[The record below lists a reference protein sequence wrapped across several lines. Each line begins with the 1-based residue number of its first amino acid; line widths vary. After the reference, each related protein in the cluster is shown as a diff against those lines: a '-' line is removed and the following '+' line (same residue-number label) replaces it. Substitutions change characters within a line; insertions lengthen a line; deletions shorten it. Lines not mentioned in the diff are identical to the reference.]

1 MGSSWLLECFPVVG
15 AEAAIATS
23 AAPGYGRAVPSV
35 LISGASRGIGRAT
48 TLRLARAGWTVY
60 ATVRQAADGEELV
73 AEAGQ
78 QVHPLRLD
86 VTDDEQIAALG
97 AALPER
103 LDAIV
108 NNAGIVVSGPLES
121 LSATDLR
128 EQFDVNVVGAV
139 ALTNLVLPRLR
150 AARGRIV
157 FVSSLSGIVST
168 PMTGA
173 YNASKF
179 AIEAIADA
187 WRLELR
193 QWGIKVI
200 LVEPAMTDTDLWRN
214 APETLEA
221 EAAAM
226 SDEHRDLYS
235 EHLAGM
241 RKTIPKIQKLAKPVD
256 TVVTTIERALTATR
270 PKARYPVGV
279 DVRVQAALSGVT
291 PARVMDAVNGK
302 LTGTPAAK

>member
-1 MGSSWLLECFPVVG
+1 MPF
-15 AEAAIATS
+15 ATS
-23 AAPGYGRAVPSV
+23 TPPGYGQGVPSV

-60 ATVRQAADGEELV
+60 ATVRQAADGEGLV
-73 AEAGQ
+73 AEAAGQ
-78 QVHPLRLD
+78 EVRPLRLD
-86 VTDDEQIAALG
+86 VTDDAQIAALG
-97 AALPER
+97 EALPER

-108 NNAGIVVSGPLES
+108 NNAGIVVSGPLET
-121 LSATDLR
+121 LSADDLR
-128 EQFDVNVVGAV
+128 EQFEVNVVGAV
-139 ALTNLVLPRLR
+139 ALTNAVLPRLR
-150 AARGRIV
+150 TARGRIV

-193 QWGIKVI
+193 PWGVKVV

-214 APETLEA
+214 APETLET
-221 EAAAM
+221 EVAAM
-226 SDEHRDLYS
+226 SDEHRDLYG

-241 RKTIPKIQKLAKPVD
+241 RRTIPKIQKLAKPVD

-291 PARVMDAVNGK
+291 PARVMDAVNGR
-302 LTGTPAAK
+302 LTGTPGTKRPPTG

>member
-1 MGSSWLLECFPVVG
+1 
-15 AEAAIATS
+15 
-23 AAPGYGRAVPSV
+23 VPSV

-48 TLRLARAGWTVY
+48 ALRLARAGWTVY

-73 AEAGQ
+73 AEAAGHK
-78 QVHPLRLD
+78 VHPLQLD
-86 VTDDEQIAALG
+86 VTSDEQIAAL
-97 AALPER
+97 AEALPPS
-103 LDAIV
+103 LDGLV
-108 NNAGIVVSGPLES
+108 NNAGIVVSGPLET
-121 LSATDLR
+121 LSADDLR
-128 EQFDVNVVGAV
+128 EQFEVNVVGAV
-139 ALTNLVLPRLR
+139 ALTNLCLPRLR
-150 AARGRIV
+150 TARGRVV

-193 QWGIKVI
+193 PWGVKVV

-226 SDEHRDLYS
+226 SEEHRDLYG
-235 EHLAGM
+235 EHLEGM
-241 RKTIPKIQKLAKPVD
+241 RKVVPRIQKMAKPVD
-256 TVVTTIERALTATR
+256 TVAATIERALTATR
-270 PKARYPVGV
+270 PKPRYPVGV

-302 LTGTPAAK
+302 LTGTPGAKR

>member
-1 MGSSWLLECFPVVG
+1 
-15 AEAAIATS
+15 
-23 AAPGYGRAVPSV
+23 
-35 LISGASRGIGRAT
+35 
-48 TLRLARAGWTVY
+48 
-60 ATVRQAADGEELV
+60 VRQAADGEELV
-73 AEAGQ
+73 AEAAGHE
-78 QVHPLRLD
+78 VRPLQLD
-86 VTDDEQIAALG
+86 VTSDEQIAALG
-97 AALPER
+97 EALPER

-121 LSATDLR
+121 LSADELR
-128 EQFDVNVVGAV
+128 EQFEVNVVGAV

-150 AARGRIV
+150 TARGRIV

-193 QWGIKVI
+193 QWGIKVV

-221 EAAAM
+221 EVAAM
-226 SDEHRDLYS
+226 SDEHRDLYG
-235 EHLAGM
+235 EHLVGM
-241 RKTIPKIQKLAKPVD
+241 RRTIPRIQKMAKPVD
-256 TVVTTIERALTATR
+256 TVVATIERALTATR

-279 DVRVQAALSGVT
+279 DVKVQAALSGVT
-291 PARVMDAVNGK
+291 PARVMDALNGR
-302 LTGTPAAK
+302 LTGTPTEKRPPTG

>member
-1 MGSSWLLECFPVVG
+1 VS
-15 AEAAIATS
+15 
-23 AAPGYGRAVPSV
+23 SV

-48 TLRLARAGWTVY
+48 ALRLARAGWTVY
-60 ATVRQAADGEELV
+60 ATVRRDADGEELV
-73 AEAGQ
+73 AAAAGAEI
-78 QVHPLRLD
+78 VPLQLD
-86 VTDDEQIAALG
+86 VTSDEQIAALDQ
-97 AALPER
+97 ALPER

-108 NNAGIVVSGPLES
+108 NNAGIVVSGPLET
-121 LSATDLR
+121 LSADDLR
-128 EQFDVNVVGAV
+128 EQFEVNVVGAV

-150 AARGRIV
+150 AASGRIV

-193 QWGIKVI
+193 PWGVKVV

-214 APETLEA
+214 APETLES
-221 EAAAM
+221 EAAEM
-226 SDEHRDLYS
+226 SAEHRDLYGD
-235 EHLAGM
+235 HVDGM
-241 RKTIPKIQKLAKPVD
+241 RRTIPRIQKMAKPVD
-256 TVVTTIERALTATR
+256 GVAAAIERALTASR
-270 PKARYPVGV
+270 PRARYPVGV

-291 PARVMDAVNGK
+291 PDRVKDAAFGR
-302 LTGTPAAK
+302 LTGTPGRKP

>member
-1 MGSSWLLECFPVVG
+1 
-15 AEAAIATS
+15 
-23 AAPGYGRAVPSV
+23 VPSV

-73 AEAGQ
+73 AEAGPE
-78 QVHPLRLD
+78 VHPLQLD
-86 VTDDEQIAALG
+86 VTSDEQIAALG
-97 AALPER
+97 EALPER

-121 LSATDLR
+121 LSAADLR
-128 EQFDVNVVGAV
+128 EQFEVNVVGAV
-139 ALTNLVLPRLR
+139 ALTNAVLPRLR
-150 AARGRIV
+150 TARGRIV
-157 FVSSLSGIVST
+157 FVSSLSGLVST

-193 QWGIKVI
+193 PWGIKVV

-221 EAAAM
+221 EVAAM
-226 SDEHRDLYS
+226 SAEHRDLYG
-235 EHLAGM
+235 EHLVGM
-241 RKTIPKIQKLAKPVD
+241 RRTIPKIQKMAKPVD
-256 TVVTTIERALTATR
+256 TVVAAIERALTATR

-279 DVRVQAALSGVT
+279 DVKVQAALSGVT
-291 PARVMDAVNGK
+291 PARVMDAVNGR
-302 LTGTPAAK
+302 LTGTPTEKRRPTG

>member
-1 MGSSWLLECFPVVG
+1 VS
-15 AEAAIATS
+15 
-23 AAPGYGRAVPSV
+23 SV

-48 TLRLARAGWTVY
+48 ALRLARAGWTVY
-60 ATVRQAADGEELV
+60 ATVRRTADGEELV
-73 AEAGQ
+73 AAAAGGEL
-78 QVHPLRLD
+78 VPLQLD
-86 VTDDEQIAALG
+86 VTSDEQIAALDQ
-97 AALPER
+97 ALPER

-108 NNAGIVVSGPLES
+108 NNAGIVVSGPLET
-121 LSATDLR
+121 LSADDLR
-128 EQFDVNVVGAV
+128 EQFEVNVVGAV

-193 QWGIKVI
+193 PWGVRVV

-221 EAAAM
+221 EAAEM
-226 SDEHRDLYS
+226 SAEHRDLYGDHV
-235 EHLAGM
+235 EGM
-241 RKTIPKIQKLAKPVD
+241 RRTIPRIQKMAKPVD
-256 TVVTTIERALTATR
+256 GVTAAIERALNASR
-270 PKARYPVGV
+270 PRARYPVGV

-291 PARVMDAVNGK
+291 PDRVKDAAFGR
-302 LTGTPAAK
+302 LTGTPGRKP